1 MKKMILML
9 TLIVLPVFSF
19 GQLINGFNVGDE
31 GPDTTYWDYETSA
44 SADSTLSYVT
54 ASYLTDPV
62 SEGATSLQLEYSAH
76 NIEGWG
82 GYAKIFHMHPEV
94 ATGGTYDWS
103 GYDSISF
110 DYYVSVPQSG
120 TQNVELRLNLSD
132 YAGIEDDAYTD
143 LGEYYY
149 SFHNILSSAE
159 GWNTLSIPLI
169 RNDSFD
175 GSGFNLTGWAGSSDD
190 GQLDVYAIAGF
201 HFEFSVGGSGEGDH
215 TSGVI
220 IIDNFTLT
228 GYQGTDL
235 IMFNGLSTPPAWGD
249 PFSWGGAQMYVTEL
263 GGYDEGTNAL
273 TYIQEDVWSGG
284 GFNMTPAVD
293 LASGGEWLS
302 DSLSFHMWSE
312 ADAPTLRL
320 QFEDGTDKAGFNFT
334 PESAGGWNHYKFAL
348 ADFSYWDGST
358 AFDTSAITV
367 FQVLSEGNG
376 ASGRTFHFDNMWT
389 GTPTFDIIA
398 PNAPENISAVP
409 ANYYN
414 LVTWADVGGES
425 DELYH
430 VYASNDPITD
440 VHADGVDLVAENVLE
455 GSQAAVH
462 YLYAPLNDA
471 SVSNYYAVVCV
482 DASGNQSELGVAAS
496 SITNTAQ
503 GMPTISLDVPS
514 NFSADGDM
522 SEWLNSGIMPFTVN
536 TETGYVVTGE
546 MSGGVDDLNATV
558 YLAVDSDYLYFAA
571 DVVDDSYFF
580 GEGDWWMQDALQL
593 FIGLYDWR
601 GPKHASF
608 QRGEEPDY
616 ILYMN
621 ETTLSLDIGGGGA
634 LAAPGDGNYFF
645 EGYNPDYAMEGKI
658 SLDSLSVNLEDS
670 RFEPV
675 NGMRIPIE
683 VYFHDNDNGN
693 QEGRIGISPY
703 NNDNAYQTPQ
713 AWTYTWIG
721 NASVVSGLDEGSD
734 ILADEF
740 TLYPNYPNPFNPVTN
755 INFSLTNDQFVNL
768 SIYNMKGQLVANLV
782 NERKVSGNHSV
793 HWNASGVASGVYLY
807 QLQAD
812 GKSITHKMV
821 LMK

>member
-1 MKKMILML
+1 MRKVILML
-9 TLIVLPVFSF
+9 TLITLPVLSF
-19 GQLINGFNVGDE
+19 GQLINGFNE
-31 GPDTTYWDYETSA
+31 EPDTSYWDYETSA

-62 SEGATSLQLEYSAH
+62 SEGIWSLQLEYSAH

-82 GYAKIFHMHPEV
+82 GYAKIFHMHPDI

-132 YAGIEDDAYTD
+132 YAGIVDDAYTD

-149 SFHNILSSAE
+149 SFHNILSSSP
-159 GWNTLSIPLI
+159 GWNTISIPLI

-190 GQLDVYAIAGF
+190 GELDMHAIGGF
-201 HFEFSVGGSGEGDH
+201 HFEFSVGGAGEGDY
-215 TSGVI
+215 TSGVVI
-220 IIDNFTLT
+220 LDNFTLR

-235 IMFNGLSTPPAWGD
+235 VIFNGLSTPPAWGN
-249 PFSWGGAQMYVTEL
+249 PFSWGGAQMYVTEE

-293 LASGGEWLS
+293 LSSGGEWLS

-348 ADFSYWDGST
+348 VDFSYWDGST

-389 GTPTFDIIA
+389 GNPEFDIIA

-414 LVTWADVGGES
+414 LVTWADVSGES

-430 VYASNDPITD
+430 VYASVDPITD
-440 VHADGVDLVAENVLE
+440 VSGSTVELVAQNVLE

-471 SVSNYYAVVCV
+471 SVSYYYAVVCV
-482 DASGNQSELGVAAS
+482 DASGNSSELGAS
-496 SITNTAQ
+496 TTSITNTAQ
-503 GMPTISLDVPS
+503 GIPTISLDVPS
-514 NFSADGDM
+514 NFVADGDM
-522 SEWLNSGIMPFTVN
+522 SEWEGIMPFVINPTTGHVPAGTV
-536 TETGYVVTGE
+536 
-546 MSGGVDDLNATV
+546 SDDDDLTGTV
-558 YLAVDSDYLYFAA
+558 YLAIDDDYLYFAA
-571 DVVDDSYFF
+571 DVIDDSYSY
-580 GEGDWWMQDALQL
+580 GEGDWWNQDVLQM

-601 GPKHASF
+601 GPKHASI
-608 QRGEEPDY
+608 QRGDEPDY
-616 ILYMN
+616 ILYAN
-621 ETTLSLDIGGGGA
+621 EETLNLDISNGGSLA
-634 LAAPGDGNYFF
+634 LPGDGNYYF
-645 EGYNPDYAMEGKI
+645 EGFNPDYALEGKI
-658 SLDSLSVNLEDS
+658 SLDSLAAANDDA
-670 RFEPV
+670 RFYPV
-675 NGMRIPIE
+675 NGMRIPLDI
-683 VYFHDNDNGN
+683 YFHDQDNGSW
-693 QEGRIGISPY
+693 EGNVGFSLNSTDQQW
-703 NNDNAYQTPQ
+703 NNPGEWA
-713 AWTYTWIG
+713 YTWIG
-721 NASVVSGLDEGSD
+721 NSSVVSGVDEGNGV
-734 ILADEF
+734 LANEF
-740 TLYPNYPNPFNPVTN
+740 KLYPNYPNPFNPVTN
-755 INFSLTNDQFVNL
+755 ISFSLANDQFVNL
-768 SIYNMKGQLVANLV
+768 SVYNMAGQLVTNLV
-782 NERKVSGNHSV
+782 NERRASGNHNV
-793 HWNASGVASGVYLY
+793 HWNASGAASGVYLY
-807 QLQAD
+807 QLQVE
-812 GKSITHKMV
+812 GNSITQKMV